1 MVLFISGYVKLFT
14 FGRMVSRIDR
24 NDVYADFAKP
34 GGWNGMNFTDD
45 SFIFIL
51 LSPFLTIL
59 KINRS

>member
-1 MVLFISGYVKLFT
+1 
-14 FGRMVSRIDR
+14 MVSRIDR